1 MKSTLKVILVKFVV
15 SPYSPLA
22 AYFAVAL
29 QGVLGYFFFFNGFN
43 NISPILLGFLS
54 LLFSSIQ
61 RVIIMTIVF
70 GTTIWES
77 INVFYDFVV
86 SQLSFISS
94 TILDLNF
101 SYVLIGSYMLL
112 HIITGIIAGIFASK
126 FPTKY
131 ERENN
136 KLEQDFYKDELEKY
150 NLISSK
156 KKKKMWWKRTSGI
169 LIFTFS
175 IILIIL
181 SFTVEQFDSNFGLRI
196 VTMLIRSIII
206 VLLWFYFISPLL
218 LKNFNKLLLKKKQES
233 AEEIETIISLFPNIK
248 SIIKYSWKET
258 DSLRGSQRVFR
269 FLDLVLIN
277 FLRFEE
283 K

>member
-29 QGVLGYFFFFNGFN
+29 QGTLGYLLFFNGFN
-43 NISPILLGFLS
+43 NISPIIHGLLS

-77 INVFYDFVV
+77 INVFYEFVV

-94 TILDLNF
+94 TIHELNF

-112 HIITGIIAGIFASK
+112 HIVAGFIAGIFASR
-126 FPTKY
+126 FPMKY
-131 ERENN
+131 EKENKN
-136 KLEQDFYKDELEKY
+136 LEKDFFK
-150 NLISSK
+150 NELGNVSLNGDK
-156 KKKKMWWKRTSGI
+156 KKKKMWWKRPSGI

-181 SFTVEQFDSNFGLRI
+181 SFTVEQLDSNFGIRI
-196 VTMLIRSIII
+196 ITMLVRSVVII
-206 VLLWFYFISPLL
+206 LLWFYFISPLL
-218 LKNFNKLLLKKKQES
+218 LKYFNKLLLKKKQES
-233 AEEIETIISLFPNIK
+233 AKEIEIIINLFPSIK

-258 DSLRGSQRVFR
+258 ETFNGLRRVLR

-277 FLRFEE
+277 FLMIEN